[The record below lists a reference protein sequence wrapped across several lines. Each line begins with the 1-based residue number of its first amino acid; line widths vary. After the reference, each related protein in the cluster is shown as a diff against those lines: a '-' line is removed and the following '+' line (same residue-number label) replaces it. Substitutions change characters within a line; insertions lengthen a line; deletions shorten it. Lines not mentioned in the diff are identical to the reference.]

1 MNQDNQDTRGKAEL
15 MTEGSKFDP
24 RNDGGSGKKL
34 SAVIIEDE
42 QPARELVKRYIS
54 ENSRIEL
61 LGEYNNGFDGL
72 KAIQENMPD
81 VIFLDVQMP
90 KLTGFEMIELLDDKP
105 EIIFT
110 TAYDQYAIKAFE
122 QNAVDYLLKP
132 FSKDRFNESLD
143 KLFARVESSSNKGES
158 QLEKIKLHLENS
170 DEVIHRVVIKKSGK
184 IHVISTADINYLEAQ
199 DDYVMIYTSDERFL
213 KQQTM
218 KYFEKHLDEEQFIR
232 VHRSYI
238 VNVQGIERI
247 EPYEKTNYILIL
259 KDGNKI
265 PVSRS
270 GMQVMKEKLNF

>member
-1 MNQDNQDTRGKAEL
+1 MKVI
-15 MTEGSKFDP
+15 
-24 RNDGGSGKKL
+24 
-34 SAVIIEDE
+34 SALIIEDE

-54 ENSRIEL
+54 DHPGVKL
-61 LGEYNNGFDGL
+61 LGECDNGFDGL
-72 KAIQENMPD
+72 KAIQEHHPD
-81 VIFLDVQMP
+81 VVFLDVQMP
-90 KLTGFEMIELLDDKP
+90 KLTGFELIELLEEKP

-143 KLFARVESSSNKGES
+143 KLFLRIENSEKGGNK
-158 QLEKIKLHLENS
+158 LEKIKLHLENS
-170 DEVIHRVVIKKSGK
+170 DEILNRVVIKKSGK
-184 IHVISTADINYLEAQ
+184 IHVISTQDINYLEAQ
-199 DDYVMIYTSDERFL
+199 DDYVMIYTADDRFL

-218 KYFEKHLDEEQFIR
+218 KYFEKHLDADQFIR

-238 VNVQGIERI
+238 VNVHGIERI

-270 GMQVMKEKLNF
+270 GMQLMKEKLNF

>member
-1 MNQDNQDTRGKAEL
+1 M
-15 MTEGSKFDP
+15 
-24 RNDGGSGKKL
+24 KKV
-34 SAVIIEDE
+34 SALIIEDE
-42 QPARELVKRYIS
+42 KPARELVRRYIS
-54 ENSRIEL
+54 DNPMIEL
-61 LGEYNNGFDGL
+61 LGEYDNGFDGL
-72 KAIQENMPD
+72 KAIQELKPQL
-81 VIFLDVQMP
+81 IFLDVQMP

-132 FSKDRFNESLD
+132 FSKVRFDESLT
-143 KLFARVESSSNKGES
+143 KLMSRLENAGSGEN
-158 QLEKIKLHLENS
+158 QLEKIKKHLESN

-184 IHVISTADINYLEAQ
+184 IHVISTTDINYLEAQ
-199 DDYVMIYTSDERFL
+199 DDYVMIYTAEERFL

-218 KYFEKHLDEEQFIR
+218 KYFEKHLDEELFLR

-238 VNVQGIERI
+238 VNVQCIERI

-270 GMQVMKEKLNF
+270 GMQVMREKLNF